1 VCVWLLIRFINFA
14 ALDKGQPVCAEVQK
28 DDHAAIGTFEDGT
41 IAFLC
46 TQRAVIGSWWM
57 CARLTLHV
65 DDLEERL
72 TLSPL
77 HLRDLVSAQQGSL
90 FFFSLSRK
98 WSKTF
103 LSPGERQHP
112 PRALR
117 ENYFCCAAL
126 FHSAV
131 LNIPDSSDFD
141 RFGLKARVASVSRRL
156 CALDSAIKN
165 VCTHTATPS
174 PFCSLRVSIT
184 IREMRIKSGS
194 NRHRTK
200 LL

>member
-1 VCVWLLIRFINFA
+1 M
-14 ALDKGQPVCAEVQK
+14 
-28 DDHAAIGTFEDGT
+28 GTFEDGT

-72 TLSPL
+72 TRSPL
-77 HLRDLVSAQQGSL
+77 HLRDLAPVSAQQASL
-90 FFFSLSRK
+90 FFFSLSQMIKDLLEPRRAAAPSACSAGK
-98 WSKTF
+98 LFLLRCSLSFGGFKYSRLVGFWSLWTKGTRRFCLPACVPWIVPLKTY
-103 LSPGERQHP
+103 
-112 PRALR
+112 AL
-117 ENYFCCAAL
+117 
-126 FHSAV
+126 
-131 LNIPDSSDFD
+131 PQ
-141 RFGLKARVASVSRRL
+141 RRL
-156 CALDSAIKN
+156 LRF
-165 VCTHTATPS
+165 VL
-174 PFCSLRVSIT
+174 LRVSIT